1 MEKEQHGE
9 RAPVLF
15 NFSPGYAAMPLLI
28 IDHLRQ
34 FSPRGLPCFCWP
46 CSPLSSFSALALQ
59 TVRPLNRHG
68 PEFGS
73 LIHHGN

>member
-1 MEKEQHGE
+1 MDKEQQG
-9 RAPVLF
+9 RAISPAVP
-15 NFSPGYAAMPLLI
+15 FSPGYAAMPLI
-28 IDHLRQ
+28 IDRLRQ